1 MTVRGILCIL
11 LSGLL
16 MIVALGTG
24 IRELLMAALFLT
36 AFWLFALS
44 SLLLACATLDADG
57 SLSHREIGRGDEVGY
72 SITLRGRVIL
82 PIAGHIVT
90 LPPGEHL
97 PAAVPLRN
105 AFFLRPSLLY
115 WKRTFEL
122 TLRCNHRG
130 RWAVAPHALL
140 LQDIFGLFNLPLV
153 RMNKRRPLPVELTVY
168 PRVHDLRVPDQA
180 VSSSEGFAAAVI
192 RHATSGDLFGDTRQ
206 YQIGDPMRRIH
217 WKLSARTG
225 ELQVR
230 QFEAQ
235 ENPRVLLVLDL
246 GCRRAD
252 IENNADIATEI
263 ASSIGQYSVDR
274 GRELQVLPVRARAD
288 GSFTEGN
295 AGCRLSSA
303 RDFPNLMTLLCD
315 VVYHQ
320 TDDELDAWQLRDMRF
335 SHVGAVYVI
344 TDNPSK
350 ALLDDLSLLRR
361 GGRRVTCFAT
371 TAEENLS
378 ADVRGGALPM
388 PARPVCI
395 TSIATIGEEV
405 GGHL

>member
-11 LSGLL
+11 LSALL
-16 MIVALGTG
+16 LIVAFGTG

-36 AFWLFALS
+36 AFWLFSLV

-57 SLSHREIGRGDEVGY
+57 SLDRREISRGDEVAY
-72 SITLRGRVIL
+72 KITLRGRTLL
-82 PIAGHIVT
+82 PVAGHIVT
-90 LPPGEHL
+90 LPPGEHM
-97 PAAVPLRN
+97 PDAVPLRN

-115 WKRTFEL
+115 WERTFEL

-130 RWAVAPHALL
+130 RWGIAPHSLL
-140 LQDIFGLFNLPLV
+140 LQDIFGLFSMPLS
-153 RMNKRRPLPVELTVY
+153 RLGKRRPLPVTLSVY
-168 PRVHDLRVPDQA
+168 PRTHELRVPDRA
-180 VSSSEGFAAAVI
+180 VSANEGFAAAVI

-246 GCRRAD
+246 GCRRTD

-263 ASSIGQYSVDR
+263 AASIGKYSVDC

-288 GSFTEGN
+288 GSFTGGN
-295 AGCRLSSA
+295 AGCRLSSD
-303 RDFPNLMTLLCD
+303 RDFPHLMTLLCD
-315 VVYHQ
+315 AVYHR

-335 SHVGAVYVI
+335 SHVGAVYVV

-350 ALLDDLSLLRR
+350 ALLDDLALLRR

-371 TAEENLS
+371 TDEANLS
-378 ADVRGGALPM
+378 ADVRGGALP
-388 PARPVCI
+388 PQARPVCV
-395 TSIATIGEEV
+395 TTIASIGEKV

>member
-16 MIVALGTG
+16 MIVAFGTG

-44 SLLLACATLDADG
+44 SLLLACATLDAKGALDQQ
-57 SLSHREIGRGDEVGY
+57 EISRGDEVHY
-72 SITLRGRVIL
+72 SITLCGRVLL

-90 LPPGEHL
+90 LPPGEHI
-97 PAAVPLRN
+97 ATAVPLRN

-115 WKRTFEL
+115 WERTFEL
-122 TLRCNHRG
+122 TLRCGHRG
-130 RWAVAPHALL
+130 RWHVAPHNLM

-153 RMNKRRPLPVELTVY
+153 RGKTRRPLPTGLSVY
-168 PRVHDLRVPDQA
+168 PRIHELRVPDQA

-235 ENPRVLLVLDL
+235 ENPRVLIVMDL
-246 GCRRAD
+246 GCHRAD

-263 ASSIGQYSVDR
+263 ASSIGRYTVDN
-274 GRELQVLPVRARAD
+274 GRELQVLPVRTRAD

-303 RDFPNLMTLLCD
+303 RDFPHLMTLLCD
-315 VVYHQ
+315 VVYHR
-320 TDDELDAWQLRDMRF
+320 TDEELDAWQLRDMRF

-344 TDNPSK
+344 TDNPSR
-350 ALLDDLSLLRR
+350 ALLDDLALLRR

-378 ADVRGGALPM
+378 ADVRGGALPTK
-388 PARPVCI
+388 ARPICI
-395 TSIATIGEEV
+395 TSIDTIGEKV

>member
-1 MTVRGILCIL
+1 MTVRGILSIL

-16 MIVALGTG
+16 MIIALGTG
-24 IRELLMAALFLT
+24 IRALLMAALFLT

-44 SLLLACATLDADG
+44 SLLLACATLNAKG
-57 SLSHREIGRGDEVGY
+57 SLDQREIARGDEVHY
-72 SITLRGRVIL
+72 SVTLCGRVLL
-82 PIAGHIVT
+82 PVAGHIVT
-90 LPPGEHL
+90 LPPGEHIRT
-97 PAAVPLRN
+97 AVPLRN

-115 WKRTFEL
+115 WERTFEL

-130 RWAVAPHALL
+130 RWPVAPHTLMM
-140 LQDIFGLFNLPLV
+140 QDIFGLFNLPLV
-153 RMNKRRPLPVELTVY
+153 RRGKRYPLPIGLSVY
-168 PRVHDLRVPDQA
+168 PRIHDLRVPDQS

-217 WKLSARTG
+217 WKLSARSG

-235 ENPRVLLVLDL
+235 ENPRVLIVMDL
-246 GCRRAD
+246 GCRRTD

-263 ASSIGQYSVDR
+263 ASSIGKYSVDC

-288 GSFTEGN
+288 GSFTDGN
-295 AGCRLSSA
+295 AGCRLSSE
-303 RDFPNLMTLLCD
+303 RDFFNLMTLLCD

-320 TDDELDAWQLRDMRF
+320 TNDELDAWQLRDMRF

-350 ALLDDLSLLRR
+350 ALLDDLALLRR

-378 ADVRGGALPM
+378 ADVRGGALPTA
-388 PARPVCI
+388 ARPICI
-395 TSIATIGEEV
+395 TSIETIGEKV